1 MPQDHRVATLLADVA
16 AGRPPPADGRVEVV
30 GQPPGPVAGI
40 LAFAAHHVIAADVDA
55 DWVHAVLPDGDYS
68 APVGPRFVAA
78 LAERLDRSFD
88 NLDLV
93 LVAPAGP
100 AAFALALDLV
110 EVPADHDHPRVERAR
125 RYRTDV
131 RAWEAAGGD
140 AVLVLGRGLAGRWEV
155 AFEVAQH
162 ARGRGFGRALVAA
175 ARQLVP
181 DGASVWVQVAP
192 GNVPSLRVV
201 LAAGFVPVG
210 AELLFARR

>member
-1 MPQDHRVATLLADVA
+1 MIEHRVAALLADVA

-40 LAFAAHHVIAADVDA
+40 LAFAAHHVVAADVDA
-55 DWVHAVLPDGDYS
+55 GWVRGLLPDGDYS

-93 LVAPAGP
+93 LVAPASTAPP
-100 AAFALALDLV
+100 AIELV
-110 EVPADHDHPRVERAR
+110 EVAADHDHPRVARAQ
-125 RYRTDV
+125 RYRTEV
-131 RAWEAAGGD
+131 RAWEAAGGA
-140 AVLVLGRGLAGRWEV
+140 AVLVLGRGLAGRWEL
-155 AFEVAQH
+155 AFEVEPR
-162 ARGRGFGRALVAA
+162 ARGRGLGRALATA
-175 ARQLVP
+175 ARSLVP
-181 DGASVWVQVAP
+181 DRSPIWAQVAP

-210 AELLFARR
+210 AEVLFAKQ